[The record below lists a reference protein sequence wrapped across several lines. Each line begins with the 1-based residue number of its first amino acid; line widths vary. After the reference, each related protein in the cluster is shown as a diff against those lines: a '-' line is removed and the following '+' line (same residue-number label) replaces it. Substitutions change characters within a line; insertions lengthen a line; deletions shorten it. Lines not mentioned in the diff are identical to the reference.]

1 MGIRELICKS
11 LETLT
16 IIKQINHP
24 VNEWEIERLK
34 TVNDVLL
41 HSASILSDV
50 QEMLQR
56 GYQKEQINSE
66 INEAKFFIFKAMQY
80 LELNPL
86 CPFNDLCPI
95 YKKAKSIPLLMRR

>member
-1 MGIRELICKS
+1 MEINELIRKS

-16 IIKQINHP
+16 VIKEIDHP

-34 TVNDVLL
+34 TLNDVLL

-80 LELNPL
+80 LELNPHAHSTTYA
-86 CPFNDLCPI
+86 PST
-95 YKKAKSIPLLMRR
+95 KKQKQYPY

>member
-1 MGIRELICKS
+1 MEINELIRKH

-16 IIKQINHP
+16 VIKELDHP

-34 TVNDVLL
+34 TLNDVLL

-50 QEMLQR
+50 QEMLTH
-56 GYQKEQINSE
+56 GYTPNEINPE

-86 CPFNDLCPI
+86 CPFKDLCPI
-95 YKKAKSIPLLMRR
+95 YKKAKSNPLLMRR

>member
-1 MGIRELICKS
+1 MGINELIRKH

-16 IIKQINHP
+16 VIKEIDHP
-24 VNEWEIERLK
+24 VSEWEIERLK
-34 TVNDVLL
+34 TLNDVLL

-50 QEMLQR
+50 QEMLTH
-56 GYQKEQINSE
+56 GYTPNEINPE

-86 CPFNDLCPI
+86 CPFKDLCPI
-95 YKKAKSIPLLMRR
+95 YKKAKSNPLLMRR

>member
-1 MGIRELICKS
+1 MEINELIRKS

-16 IIKQINHP
+16 VIKELDHP
-24 VNEWEIERLK
+24 VSEWEIEMLK
-34 TVNDVLL
+34 TLNDVLL

-56 GYQKEQINSE
+56 GYKTEQINSE
-66 INEAKFFIFKAMQY
+66 INEAKFFIFKVMQY

-86 CPFNDLCPI
+86 CPFKDLCPI
-95 YKKAKSIPLLMRR
+95 YKKAKSNPLLMRR